1 MQGGYLE
8 VSQAEQEATSTD
20 KPISNHPKIIS
31 EKGYRCVCLNARSI
45 VNKKNELNIMVED
58 IDPHIIGITESWANI
73 DITDAELGLT
83 GYVMFRKDRIG
94 RRGGGVI
101 LYVKESIQAYE
112 IKLEREADCDEA
124 VWCKIVSGN
133 SKLTIGLVYRSP
145 NINEEDNTKI
155 KNAIKE
161 VSKGECIIMGDFNH
175 GHIQW
180 NSLESTGIE
189 DQQFLCLIQDSFLTQ
204 HVLEPTR
211 GENVL
216 DIVLSSQQELVDNV
230 KIFEPLGNSDH
241 NQIHFDI
248 NVKSESKNKKTYK
261 RNFHKGNYKDMRKY
275 LAQLDWNNML
285 MDKTAIECWN
295 ILKYEI
301 ESIID
306 KFVPFRKQGKR
317 CRKKHL
323 SKEAI
328 RKIMLKQTMWRVY
341 RRTRKEE
348 DYAKYK
354 EALNAATTEIRQS
367 KRSYEQKL
375 ACNIKTDSKSFY
387 AYVRSKQNVQDKV
400 GPLEDSAGNII
411 SQGFLMAEDLNG
423 YFSSVFTKEDISSLP
438 VADAKFQGAKSDY
451 LGPLVVTPELVA
463 RKIKAMKDN
472 KSPGVDGI
480 PPKLLMET
488 VDQISIPLA
497 RVFNL
502 SLKEGVV
509 PFEWKEAN
517 IIPLFKKG
525 SRNKSENYRP
535 VSLTSVICKLLE
547 RLIKDH
553 MVDFLVKHKLL
564 NSSQHGFLKARSCLT
579 NILCFLEEITKWID
593 MGSPVDII
601 YLDFQKAFD
610 KVPHQR
616 LLLKLK
622 AHGIGDSI
630 TDWIE
635 QWLTDRRQ
643 RVVVDG
649 EVSNWKS
656 VLSGVPQGSVLGP
669 ILFLIYIN
677 DLDDSIT
684 SNVLKFADDT
694 KLFRKVNTDGDKQHL
709 QNDLDRLVKWSEKW
723 QMLFNFGKCKCLH
736 TGHRN
741 LNVNYKMGATVLGT
755 TVKEKDLGVTISADM
770 KVSEQC
776 GIAASKGNQIL
787 GLIRRNITYKGKK
800 LIIPLY
806 KAIVR
811 PHLEYC
817 IQAWRPYRK
826 KDIDTLERIQRR
838 ATKMIP
844 ELRDLSYEER
854 LKECGLTTLETR
866 RLRGDQIEVFK
877 ILNGYENIDRN
888 MFFSLKKDSR
898 TRGHQVKLVK
908 DQCRL
913 DIRKHSFSQRTI
925 NEWNKLS
932 TDCVTA
938 SSVNMFKNKVDTY
951 IRRAGYK

>member
-1 MQGGYLE
+1 MSWNDTVPTLLYLL
-8 VSQAEQEATSTD
+8 
-20 KPISNHPKIIS
+20 
-31 EKGYRCVCLNARSI
+31 KGY
-45 VNKKNELNIMVED
+45 ELKRHSANTTILAERLWVETTQCQ
-58 IDPHIIGITESWANI
+58 HYYTCWTVMSWNDTVPTLLYLLKGYELKWHSANTTI
-73 DITDAELGLT
+73 LAERLWVGMTQCQHYYTCWKAMSWNDTVPTLLYLLK
-83 GYVMFRKDRIG
+83 GYELKRHSANTT
-94 RRGGGVI
+94 I
-101 LYVKESIQAYE
+101 LV
-112 IKLEREADCDEA
+112 ERLWVE
-124 VWCKIVSGN
+124 
-133 SKLTIGLVYRSP
+133 T
-145 NINEEDNTKI
+145 
-155 KNAIKE
+155 
-161 VSKGECIIMGDFNH
+161 
-175 GHIQW
+175 
-180 NSLESTGIE
+180 
-189 DQQFLCLIQDSFLTQ
+189 TQ
-204 HVLEPTR
+204 CQHYYT
-211 GENVL
+211 
-216 DIVLSSQQELVDNV
+216 
-230 KIFEPLGNSDH
+230 
-241 NQIHFDI
+241 
-248 NVKSESKNKKTYK
+248 
-261 RNFHKGNYKDMRKY
+261 
-275 LAQLDWNNML
+275 
-285 MDKTAIECWN
+285 CWN
-295 ILKYEI
+295 FMSWNDTVPTLLYLLKGYELKRHSANTTILVERLWV
-301 ESIID
+301 E
-306 KFVPFRKQGKR
+306 
-317 CRKKHL
+317 
-323 SKEAI
+323 
-328 RKIMLKQTMWRVY
+328 
-341 RRTRKEE
+341 
-348 DYAKYK
+348 
-354 EALNAATTEIRQS
+354 TTQCQH
-367 KRSYEQKL
+367 YYT
-375 ACNIKTDSKSFY
+375 CW
-387 AYVRSKQNVQDKV
+387 
-400 GPLEDSAGNII
+400 
-411 SQGFLMAEDLNG
+411 
-423 YFSSVFTKEDISSLP
+423 
-438 VADAKFQGAKSDY
+438 
-451 LGPLVVTPELVA
+451 
-463 RKIKAMKDN
+463 KAMSWNDTV
-472 KSPGVDGI
+472 PT
-480 PPKLLMET
+480 LLYLLKGYELKRHSANTTILAERLWVET
-488 VDQISIPLA
+488 TQCQHYYTCWTVMSWNDTVPTLLYLLKGYELKRHSANTTILAERLWVA

-553 MVDFLVKHKLL
+553 MVEFLVKHKLL
-564 NSSQHGFLKARSCLT
+564 NSSQHGFLKTRSCLT
-579 NILCFLEEITKWID
+579 NMLCFWEEITKWID
-593 MGSPVDII
+593 VGSPVDII

-630 TDWIE
+630 SDWIE

-741 LNVNYKMGATVLGT
+741 LNVNYKMGDTVLGT

-898 TRGHQVKLVK
+898 TRGHEVKLVK

-951 IRRAGYK
+951 LRRAGYK

>member
-1 MQGGYLE
+1 
-8 VSQAEQEATSTD
+8 
-20 KPISNHPKIIS
+20 
-31 EKGYRCVCLNARSI
+31 
-45 VNKKNELNIMVED
+45 
-58 IDPHIIGITESWANI
+58 
-73 DITDAELGLT
+73 
-83 GYVMFRKDRIG
+83 
-94 RRGGGVI
+94 
-101 LYVKESIQAYE
+101 
-112 IKLEREADCDEA
+112 
-124 VWCKIVSGN
+124 
-133 SKLTIGLVYRSP
+133 
-145 NINEEDNTKI
+145 
-155 KNAIKE
+155 
-161 VSKGECIIMGDFNH
+161 
-175 GHIQW
+175 
-180 NSLESTGIE
+180 
-189 DQQFLCLIQDSFLTQ
+189 
-204 HVLEPTR
+204 
-211 GENVL
+211 
-216 DIVLSSQQELVDNV
+216 
-230 KIFEPLGNSDH
+230 
-241 NQIHFDI
+241 
-248 NVKSESKNKKTYK
+248 
-261 RNFHKGNYKDMRKY
+261 
-275 LAQLDWNNML
+275 ML
-285 MDKTAIECWN
+285 MNKTAIECWN

-306 KFVPFRKQGKR
+306 KFVPFQKQGKR

-341 RRTRKEE
+341 RRTRKDE

-375 ACNIKTDSKSFY
+375 ACNIKNDSKSFY

-411 SQGFLMAEDLNG
+411 SQGFLMAKDLNG

-463 RKIKAMKDN
+463 KKIKAMKDN

-488 VDQISIPLA
+488 VEQISIPLA

-553 MVDFLVKHKLL
+553 MVEFLVKHKLL

-579 NILCFLEEITKWID
+579 NMLCFLEEITKWID
-593 MGSPVDII
+593 VGSPVDII

-709 QNDLDRLVKWSEKW
+709 QSDLDRLVKWSEKW

-741 LNVNYKMGATVLGT
+741 LNVNYKMGDTVLGT

-800 LIIPLY
+800 LIKPLY

-826 KDIDTLERIQRR
+826 KDIDALERIQRR

-898 TRGHQVKLVK
+898 TRGHEVKLVK

-951 IRRAGYK
+951 LRRAGYK

>member
-1 MQGGYLE
+1 M
-8 VSQAEQEATSTD
+8 
-20 KPISNHPKIIS
+20 SN
-31 EKGYRCVCLNARSI
+31 L
-45 VNKKNELNIMVED
+45 
-58 IDPHIIGITESWANI
+58 
-73 DITDAELGLT
+73 
-83 GYVMFRKDRIG
+83 
-94 RRGGGVI
+94 
-101 LYVKESIQAYE
+101 
-112 IKLEREADCDEA
+112 
-124 VWCKIVSGN
+124 
-133 SKLTIGLVYRSP
+133 
-145 NINEEDNTKI
+145 
-155 KNAIKE
+155 
-161 VSKGECIIMGDFNH
+161 
-175 GHIQW
+175 
-180 NSLESTGIE
+180 
-189 DQQFLCLIQDSFLTQ
+189 
-204 HVLEPTR
+204 
-211 GENVL
+211 
-216 DIVLSSQQELVDNV
+216 
-230 KIFEPLGNSDH
+230 
-241 NQIHFDI
+241 
-248 NVKSESKNKKTYK
+248 
-261 RNFHKGNYKDMRKY
+261 
-275 LAQLDWNNML
+275 
-285 MDKTAIECWN
+285 
-295 ILKYEI
+295 
-301 ESIID
+301 
-306 KFVPFRKQGKR
+306 
-317 CRKKHL
+317 RKKHL

-375 ACNIKTDSKSFY
+375 ACNIKNDSKSFY
-387 AYVRSKQNVQDKV
+387 AYVRSKQDVQDKV

-438 VADAKFQGAKSDY
+438 VADAKFQGAKSEY

-463 RKIKAMKDN
+463 KKIRAMKDN

-488 VDQISIPLA
+488 VDLISIPLA

-579 NILCFLEEITKWID
+579 NMLCFLEEITKWID
-593 MGSPVDII
+593 VGSPVDII

-736 TGHRN
+736 TGHGN
-741 LNVNYKMGATVLGT
+741 LNVNYKMGDTVLGT

-877 ILNGYENIDRN
+877 ILNGYEIIDRN

-898 TRGHQVKLVK
+898 TRGHEVKLVK

-938 SSVNMFKNKVDTY
+938 TSVNMFKNKVDTY

>member
-1 MQGGYLE
+1 
-8 VSQAEQEATSTD
+8 
-20 KPISNHPKIIS
+20 
-31 EKGYRCVCLNARSI
+31 
-45 VNKKNELNIMVED
+45 
-58 IDPHIIGITESWANI
+58 
-73 DITDAELGLT
+73 
-83 GYVMFRKDRIG
+83 
-94 RRGGGVI
+94 
-101 LYVKESIQAYE
+101 
-112 IKLEREADCDEA
+112 
-124 VWCKIVSGN
+124 
-133 SKLTIGLVYRSP
+133 
-145 NINEEDNTKI
+145 
-155 KNAIKE
+155 
-161 VSKGECIIMGDFNH
+161 
-175 GHIQW
+175 
-180 NSLESTGIE
+180 
-189 DQQFLCLIQDSFLTQ
+189 
-204 HVLEPTR
+204 
-211 GENVL
+211 
-216 DIVLSSQQELVDNV
+216 
-230 KIFEPLGNSDH
+230 
-241 NQIHFDI
+241 
-248 NVKSESKNKKTYK
+248 
-261 RNFHKGNYKDMRKY
+261 
-275 LAQLDWNNML
+275 
-285 MDKTAIECWN
+285 
-295 ILKYEI
+295 
-301 ESIID
+301 
-306 KFVPFRKQGKR
+306 
-317 CRKKHL
+317 
-323 SKEAI
+323 
-328 RKIMLKQTMWRVY
+328 MLKQTMWRVY
-341 RRTRKEE
+341 RRSRKDE

-375 ACNIKTDSKSFY
+375 ACNIKNDSKSFY
-387 AYVRSKQNVQDKV
+387 AYVRSKQNIQDKV

-463 RKIKAMKDN
+463 KKIKAMKDN

-488 VDQISIPLA
+488 VEQISIPLA

-553 MVDFLVKHKLL
+553 MVEFLVKHKLL

-579 NILCFLEEITKWID
+579 NMLCFLEEITKWID
-593 MGSPVDII
+593 VGSPVEII

-741 LNVNYKMGATVLGT
+741 LNVNYKMGDTVLGT

-787 GLIRRNITYKGKK
+787 GLIRRNITYKGRK

-898 TRGHQVKLVK
+898 TRGHEVKLVK

-951 IRRAGYK
+951 LRRAGYK

>member
-1 MQGGYLE
+1 M
-8 VSQAEQEATSTD
+8 
-20 KPISNHPKIIS
+20 
-31 EKGYRCVCLNARSI
+31 
-45 VNKKNELNIMVED
+45 KN
-58 IDPHIIGITESWANI
+58 
-73 DITDAELGLT
+73 
-83 GYVMFRKDRIG
+83 
-94 RRGGGVI
+94 
-101 LYVKESIQAYE
+101 
-112 IKLEREADCDEA
+112 
-124 VWCKIVSGN
+124 
-133 SKLTIGLVYRSP
+133 
-145 NINEEDNTKI
+145 
-155 KNAIKE
+155 
-161 VSKGECIIMGDFNH
+161 
-175 GHIQW
+175 
-180 NSLESTGIE
+180 
-189 DQQFLCLIQDSFLTQ
+189 
-204 HVLEPTR
+204 
-211 GENVL
+211 
-216 DIVLSSQQELVDNV
+216 
-230 KIFEPLGNSDH
+230 
-241 NQIHFDI
+241 
-248 NVKSESKNKKTYK
+248 
-261 RNFHKGNYKDMRKY
+261 
-275 LAQLDWNNML
+275 
-285 MDKTAIECWN
+285 
-295 ILKYEI
+295 
-301 ESIID
+301 
-306 KFVPFRKQGKR
+306 
-317 CRKKHL
+317 
-323 SKEAI
+323 
-328 RKIMLKQTMWRVY
+328 
-341 RRTRKEE
+341 
-348 DYAKYK
+348 
-354 EALNAATTEIRQS
+354 
-367 KRSYEQKL
+367 
-375 ACNIKTDSKSFY
+375 DSKSFY
-387 AYVRSKQNVQDKV
+387 AYFRSKQNVQDKV

-411 SQGFLMAEDLNG
+411 SQGFLMAEDLNS

-463 RKIKAMKDN
+463 KKIKAMKDN

-488 VDQISIPLA
+488 VEQISIPLA

-579 NILCFLEEITKWID
+579 NMLCFLEEITKWID
-593 MGSPVDII
+593 VASPVNII

-723 QMLFNFGKCKCLH
+723 QMQFYFGKCKCLH
-736 TGHRN
+736 TGHGN
-741 LNVNYKMGATVLGT
+741 WNVNYKMGDTVLGT
-755 TVKEKDLGVTISADM
+755 TVNEKDLGVTISADI

-776 GIAASKGNQIL
+776 GIAASKANKIL

-826 KDIDTLERIQRR
+826 KDIDTLERIQRI
-838 ATKMIP
+838 ATKMFP

-898 TRGHQVKLVK
+898 TRGHEVKLVE

-951 IRRAGYK
+951 LRRAGYK

>member
-1 MQGGYLE
+1 
-8 VSQAEQEATSTD
+8 
-20 KPISNHPKIIS
+20 
-31 EKGYRCVCLNARSI
+31 
-45 VNKKNELNIMVED
+45 
-58 IDPHIIGITESWANI
+58 
-73 DITDAELGLT
+73 
-83 GYVMFRKDRIG
+83 
-94 RRGGGVI
+94 
-101 LYVKESIQAYE
+101 
-112 IKLEREADCDEA
+112 
-124 VWCKIVSGN
+124 
-133 SKLTIGLVYRSP
+133 
-145 NINEEDNTKI
+145 
-155 KNAIKE
+155 
-161 VSKGECIIMGDFNH
+161 
-175 GHIQW
+175 
-180 NSLESTGIE
+180 
-189 DQQFLCLIQDSFLTQ
+189 
-204 HVLEPTR
+204 
-211 GENVL
+211 
-216 DIVLSSQQELVDNV
+216 
-230 KIFEPLGNSDH
+230 
-241 NQIHFDI
+241 
-248 NVKSESKNKKTYK
+248 
-261 RNFHKGNYKDMRKY
+261 
-275 LAQLDWNNML
+275 
-285 MDKTAIECWN
+285 
-295 ILKYEI
+295 
-301 ESIID
+301 
-306 KFVPFRKQGKR
+306 
-317 CRKKHL
+317 
-323 SKEAI
+323 
-328 RKIMLKQTMWRVY
+328 
-341 RRTRKEE
+341 
-348 DYAKYK
+348 
-354 EALNAATTEIRQS
+354 
-367 KRSYEQKL
+367 
-375 ACNIKTDSKSFY
+375 
-387 AYVRSKQNVQDKV
+387 
-400 GPLEDSAGNII
+400 
-411 SQGFLMAEDLNG
+411 MAEDLNS

-463 RKIKAMKDN
+463 KKIKAMKDN

-488 VDQISIPLA
+488 VEQISIPLA

-547 RLIKDH
+547 RLMKDH

-564 NSSQHGFLKARSCLT
+564 NSSQHGFRARSCLT
-579 NILCFLEEITKWID
+579 NMLCFLEEITKWID
-593 MGSPVDII
+593 VGSPVDII

-736 TGHRN
+736 TGHGN
-741 LNVNYKMGATVLGT
+741 LNVNYKMGDTVLGT

-838 ATKMIP
+838 ATKLIP
-844 ELRDLSYEER
+844 EPRDLSYEER
-854 LKECGLTTLETR
+854 LKDCGLTTLETR

-898 TRGHQVKLVK
+898 TRGHEVKLVK

-951 IRRAGYK
+951 LRRAGYKQMNIVGLSISQWLPCPLANWAFGLDGKSC

>member
-1 MQGGYLE
+1 
-8 VSQAEQEATSTD
+8 
-20 KPISNHPKIIS
+20 
-31 EKGYRCVCLNARSI
+31 
-45 VNKKNELNIMVED
+45 
-58 IDPHIIGITESWANI
+58 
-73 DITDAELGLT
+73 
-83 GYVMFRKDRIG
+83 
-94 RRGGGVI
+94 
-101 LYVKESIQAYE
+101 
-112 IKLEREADCDEA
+112 
-124 VWCKIVSGN
+124 
-133 SKLTIGLVYRSP
+133 
-145 NINEEDNTKI
+145 
-155 KNAIKE
+155 
-161 VSKGECIIMGDFNH
+161 
-175 GHIQW
+175 
-180 NSLESTGIE
+180 
-189 DQQFLCLIQDSFLTQ
+189 
-204 HVLEPTR
+204 
-211 GENVL
+211 
-216 DIVLSSQQELVDNV
+216 
-230 KIFEPLGNSDH
+230 
-241 NQIHFDI
+241 
-248 NVKSESKNKKTYK
+248 
-261 RNFHKGNYKDMRKY
+261 
-275 LAQLDWNNML
+275 
-285 MDKTAIECWN
+285 
-295 ILKYEI
+295 
-301 ESIID
+301 
-306 KFVPFRKQGKR
+306 
-317 CRKKHL
+317 
-323 SKEAI
+323 
-328 RKIMLKQTMWRVY
+328 MLKQTMWRVY

-375 ACNIKTDSKSFY
+375 ACNIKNDSKSFY

-463 RKIKAMKDN
+463 KKIKAMKDN

-593 MGSPVDII
+593 VGSPVDII

-736 TGHRN
+736 TGHGN
-741 LNVNYKMGATVLGT
+741 LNVNYKMGDTVLGT

-898 TRGHQVKLVK
+898 TRGHEVKLVK

-925 NEWNKLS
+925 NEWKKLS